1 MPVQKQAFRPGLFR
15 KKALQRQIKLLI
27 KTFKGMKNFWFTAHS
42 YKSGWA
48 KKLILTMKLTI
59 FILFLSLM
67 QVSASVYSQA
77 TKFTFKYENKEIAE
91 VLREIE
97 DNSKFRFFYL
107 REQVDVE
114 RLLPFQQ
121 KKPLLNRFWTNY
133 LRDRISVM
141 S

>member
-1 MPVQKQAFRPGLFR
+1 
-15 KKALQRQIKLLI
+15 
-27 KTFKGMKNFWFTAHS
+27 
-42 YKSGWA
+42 
-48 KKLILTMKLTI
+48 
-59 FILFLSLM
+59 